1 MSTDSIN
8 RVVFRALHSR
18 RASVQDTQ
26 GFGDLQHNDHLC
38 PQLQSRLDDLLSSC
52 KRNFNVVYD
61 VQGFRDSGVDVV
73 IRVSSDEDGDYIA
86 FQIKADDEL
95 SASNLLSTFK
105 TQHHDAETR
114 YGKNLIHYYMVP
126 CADLTAKGRRDRV
139 RLICSE
145 FANRSKVTILDPQ
158 YLWNFLYAVKSVD
171 EQALVTAFVND
182 VDPLVMEASHLAS
195 SLNVVQLRT
204 LLATLSHVVS
214 TPDETLWRA
223 DLVSNLHISD
233 ALNVVDMLSNFGLP
247 LDFVI
252 PSEYQFNSS
261 DEVVPSAD
269 DFDVLSEWIELDE
282 SDRVSFEGW
291 SERPLVSL
299 AYEASARYELK
310 GERLAEYLESLLYIK
325 YEPTSFTPDDFECL
339 LDLVEDIVRFTKI
352 EPVEVL
358 ERLLELNWGE
368 PDDVLGQ
375 LASDDFDEEG
385 PAWLRELLQTT
396 AAKRTDDKDLI
407 LTWLDVA
414 QLLLE
419 T

>member
-1 MSTDSIN
+1 
-8 RVVFRALHSR
+8 
-18 RASVQDTQ
+18 
-26 GFGDLQHNDHLC
+26 
-38 PQLQSRLDDLLSSC
+38 
-52 KRNFNVVYD
+52 
-61 VQGFRDSGVDVV
+61 
-73 IRVSSDEDGDYIA
+73 
-86 FQIKADDEL
+86 
-95 SASNLLSTFK
+95 
-105 TQHHDAETR
+105 
-114 YGKNLIHYYMVP
+114 
-126 CADLTAKGRRDRV
+126 
-139 RLICSE
+139 
-145 FANRSKVTILDPQ
+145 VTILDPQ

-223 DLVSNLHISD
+223 DLVSNRHISD